1 MSAVYSSNFSQNI
14 SISLCYS
21 HGKGFEEFM
30 CFGEGL
36 HADCVD
42 RERVIG
48 KRKRDYTLWK
58 YEVWAQLNAE
68 FFLWNEIKQLK
79 ILPNYF
85 FVTKSH

>member
-1 MSAVYSSNFSQNI
+1 MVENQCGGRTKVCNNFFISCLLFQNLSQNI
-14 SISLCYS
+14 LISLCYS

-48 KRKRDYTLWK
+48 KRKSDYTL
-58 YEVWAQLNAE
+58 
-68 FFLWNEIKQLK
+68 
-79 ILPNYF
+79 
-85 FVTKSH
+85 

>member
-1 MSAVYSSNFSQNI
+1 
-14 SISLCYS
+14 
-21 HGKGFEEFM
+21 M

-48 KRKRDYTLWK
+48 ERKRDYTLWK

-68 FFLWNEIKQLK
+68 FF
-79 ILPNYF
+79 
-85 FVTKSH
+85 FVE